1 MQAPAMAIT
10 FKYKRLRIVPS
21 FRREF
26 RMTKLILI
34 HGTILLK
41 RDFPGRSTHSN
52 PFEEGIRSLRSP
64 WVEGY
69 K

>member
-1 MQAPAMAIT
+1 MQTPAMAIT
-10 FKYKRLRIVPS
+10 FNDERLRIVLS
-21 FRREF
+21 FRGEF

-52 PFEEGIRSLRSP
+52 PFEDGIRSLRSP
-64 WVEGY
+64 GVEGY